1 MTDEPIVPVEP
12 RVPVE
17 SSAAA
22 ELPVAGIPVIAVD
35 GPSGSGKGTVA
46 RMLARRLGWHLLDSG
61 ALYRIV
67 GWVALQRGIALD
79 DVAGLARLVASLKI
93 EFRDDPGSELLH
105 IDVDGVAVG
114 DAIRTEQV
122 GEVASRVAQIEA
134 VRSGLLQL
142 QHRHRRPPGLIADGR
157 DMGTVVFVDA
167 ALKIYLTASAEERAR
182 RRYKQLID
190 KGFAASLPALIL
202 SLEERDARD
211 TERALSPLRPAPDA
225 VIIDSSAVSPAEVLA
240 VVLNAMRQRG
250 LGDTTG

>member
-1 MTDEPIVPVEP
+1 MPGEPAEGT
-12 RVPVE
+12 E
-17 SSAAA
+17 ASAAA
-22 ELPVAGIPVIAVD
+22 KSPAAGVPVIAVD

-67 GWVALQRGIALD
+67 GWVALQRGVALD
-79 DVAGLARLVASLKI
+79 DAAALAKLVASLAI
-93 EFRDDPGSELLH
+93 EFRDDAGSDVLQ

-134 VRSGLLQL
+134 VRSGLLTL

-167 ALKIYLTASAEERAR
+167 ALKVFLTASAEERAR

-211 TERALSPLRPAPDA
+211 SERALSPLRPAPDA
-225 VIIDSSAVSPAEVLA
+225 VIIDSSSISPAQVLD
-240 VVLNAMRQRG
+240 VVLNALRQRG

>member
-1 MTDEPIVPVEP
+1 MPTQSV
-12 RVPVE
+12 
-17 SSAAA
+17 
-22 ELPVAGIPVIAVD
+22 LPGAPVIAVD

-46 RMLARRLGWHLLDSG
+46 RLLARRLGWHLLDSG

-67 GWVALQRGIALD
+67 GWVATQRAVALD
-79 DVAGLARLVASLKI
+79 DPAALSRLVAGLQI
-93 EFRDDPGSELLH
+93 NFHDDPGSAVLH
-105 IDVDGVAVG
+105 IDVDGVPVG

-122 GEVASRVAQIEA
+122 GEVASRVAQVEV

-167 ALKIYLTASAEERAR
+167 ALKIFLTASAEERAR

-211 TERALSPLRPAPDA
+211 SERSLSPLRPAPDA
-225 VIIDSSAVSPAEVLA
+225 VIIDSSSMSPAEVMA
-240 VVLNAMRQRG
+240 QVLHALNQRD
-250 LGDTTG
+250 LGDAAG

>member
-1 MTDEPIVPVEP
+1 M
-12 RVPVE
+12 
-17 SSAAA
+17 
-22 ELPVAGIPVIAVD
+22 
-35 GPSGSGKGTVA
+35 A
-46 RMLARRLGWHLLDSG
+46 RLLARRLGWHLLDSG

-67 GWVALQRGIALD
+67 GWVATQRAVALD
-79 DVAGLARLVASLKI
+79 DPAALSRLVAGLQI
-93 EFRDDPGSELLH
+93 IFHDDPGSAVLH
-105 IDVDGVAVG
+105 IDVDGVPVG

-122 GEVASRVAQIEA
+122 GEVASRVAQVEV

-167 ALKIYLTASAEERAR
+167 ALKIFLTASAEERAR

-211 TERALSPLRPAPDA
+211 SERSLSPLRPAPDA
-225 VIIDSSAVSPAEVLA
+225 VIIDSSSMSPAEVMA
-240 VVLNAMRQRG
+240 QVLNALNQRD
-250 LGDTTG
+250 LGDAAG